1 MMFWPVKEE
10 VMLLPKYNIKI
21 YGLLVDIIGSN
32 TISLII
38 NSPKISVSKLLHELY
53 KKYPELKRLKI
64 PFNIY
69 INGKP
74 ADNIECGPNDE
85 IALLPPGSGG

>member
-1 MMFWPVKEE
+1 MF
-10 VMLLPKYNIKI
+10 LPKYNIKI

-38 NSPKISVSKLLHELY
+38 DSPKISINKLLEELY
-53 KKYPELKRLKI
+53 KKYPELESLGI
-64 PFNIY
+64 SFSIY
-69 INGKP
+69 VNGRP
-74 ADNIECGPNDE
+74 VDDIECGPNDE

>member
-1 MMFWPVKEE
+1 LF
-10 VMLLPKYNIKI
+10 LPKYTIKI

-38 NSPKISVSKLLHELY
+38 DSPKISVSKLLDELY
-53 KKYPELKRLKI
+53 KKYPELKRLEI
-64 PFNIY
+64 PFSIY
-69 INGKP
+69 VNGRL
-74 ADNIECGPNDE
+74 ADDTECSPNDE

>member
-1 MMFWPVKEE
+1 MF
-10 VMLLPKYNIKI
+10 LPKYTIKI

-38 NSPKISVSKLLHELY
+38 DSPKISVSKLLDELY
-53 KKYPELKRLKI
+53 KKYPELKRLEI
-64 PFNIY
+64 SFNIY
-69 INGKP
+69 VNGRL
-74 ADNIECGPNDE
+74 ADDIECGSNDE